1 MLSTLLKRPTF
12 RQRMLTRVFQGR
24 LSRAQEITE
33 KLLKPGGFTAVCV
46 GTGTPVP
53 SGRAQTSVAVFIN
66 GRFFLFDAGDG
77 CINAIG
83 HQNLPIGQ
91 LEAAFM
97 THYHSDHIA
106 DLGEVI
112 NRSWIMGRSHTLP
125 VYGPEGIAEIVEG
138 FTKAY
143 RLDNIYR
150 NAHHGDE
157 IMPLP
162 TAGASAKRFDAPA
175 DGSMLTVFEDGGIV
189 IKTFEVNH
197 DPAKPAVGYRI
208 EYGGKVL
215 VISGDTIRVP
225 ALDAAC
231 QAADLLICDV
241 MNHEVIFELE
251 QVLLTAGERRNSK
264 FMHDVPDYHI
274 DVHDLGEMA
283 QSAGVK
289 HVALVH
295 LMPSVDRRPQIKAFF
310 IDPVAEKYTGKIS
323 VPKDGDIYEI
333 I

>member
-1 MLSTLLKRPTF
+1 MLSSLLSRPTF
-12 RQRMLTRVFQGR
+12 RQRLLTRVFHSR
-24 LSRAQEITE
+24 LAKAQAITE
-33 KLLKPGGFTAVCV
+33 KLMRSGGFTAVCV

-53 SGRAQTSVAVFIN
+53 SGRAQTSVAVFID

-77 CINAIG
+77 CLNAIG
-83 HQNLPIGQ
+83 QQRLPIGQ
-91 LEAAFM
+91 LEAVFM
-97 THYHSDHIA
+97 THYHSDHLA

-112 NRSWIMGRSHTLP
+112 NRSWIMGRTHTLP
-125 VYGPEGIAEIVEG
+125 VYGPEGIEEVVQG
-138 FTKAY
+138 FTMAY

-157 IMPLP
+157 VMPLP
-162 TAGASAKRFDAPA
+162 NAGAEAKRFDAPA

-231 QAADLLICDV
+231 QSADLLICDV
-241 MNHEVIFELE
+241 MNHVVIFELE
-251 QVLLTAGERRNSK
+251 QVLLDAGEKRNAR

-289 HVALVH
+289 ELAMVH
-295 LMPSVDRRPQIKAFF
+295 LMPSVDRWPQIKAFF
-310 IDPVAEKYTGKIS
+310 IDPVAQKFKGKLS
-323 VPKDGDIYEI
+323 VPKDGDVYEI